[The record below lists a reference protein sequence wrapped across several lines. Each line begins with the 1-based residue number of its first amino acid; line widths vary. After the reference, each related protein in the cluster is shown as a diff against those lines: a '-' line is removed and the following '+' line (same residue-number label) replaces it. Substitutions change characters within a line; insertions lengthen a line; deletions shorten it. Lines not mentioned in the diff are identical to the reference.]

1 MRLTQ
6 AAARDLIRCLAMLL
20 SASLFVLIVMPSA
33 LAQRGVNGPATENRY
48 QQLYDRG
55 DYAGALIEAQRV
67 EAAVRAKFGTRH
79 SNYAVALIHLGVV
92 YKQQGK
98 YAEAEGLF
106 RRALTITEAALGR
119 NHPETAKALVHL
131 ALVLDYEGRYAEAL
145 ELLKRASSIQERV
158 LGPDHPDLSYSISNL
173 GIEYWRMGRYAEAEP
188 LLKRDLAMTEKAR
201 GANSASVAHSLVNL
215 AVLYH
220 DLGRFAEAEAFFKR
234 ALAIEESA
242 GGPDHPAVL
251 RILHN
256 LASLYRTLGRY
267 SDAKMLLQRALSAR
281 EKKLGANHPDVA
293 RTLYNLASISYLE
306 HHYSEA
312 ETLYKRALLIDEK
325 ALGSNHR
332 DVADVMEGL
341 ALVHTNQGHYREAE
355 EIYQRVLT
363 IREEAIGEDCPQVV
377 STLNNLALVYAREDK
392 YGQARSLEERALV
405 IAEKT
410 LGASN
415 PEVAWTLN
423 NLAIAYAGTG
433 DTEKALAYSRRAT
446 AAVIAHAATES
457 RDFAQNEKS
466 GGLIGQRAEY
476 FQRHVANLAIAAQ
489 TSLEPSPR
497 LGLEAFTIFQWANQ
511 SQTAAA
517 VQQMGLRFAAGT
529 DALAGLV
536 RANQD
541 LAAQRRDRDKRLL
554 DALSK
559 PAEEQDRARIEALR
573 KEIVDIERQ
582 LVAAAAHIE
591 KKFPEYA
598 ALTNPKPLKAEEV
611 QQLLGVDEALLFWLV
626 GEKESYVFALTR
638 DGFDWRTIEI
648 GAEGLS
654 EKVTALRST
663 LDLGKL
669 QRSAGKPELF
679 DLALAHELY
688 LALLGPVEGLVRDK
702 RHLLVV
708 PSGALGSLPFH
719 LLLTEKPAQSV
730 GGLKDMAL
738 YRNAAWLIRRHAV
751 SVLPS
756 VASLKALR
764 TFARRTES
772 PKPMIGFGD
781 PIFDPAERAMALAE
795 RSATKRPA
803 TAVSRA
809 YSEFWQGSSIDRIK
823 LAQALPSLPETAGE
837 LLVVAAKLGASR
849 SDIHLQKDASETTL
863 KHAALADYRV
873 VYFATHGL
881 VAGDVKGLGEPA
893 LALTIPKEPSELDD
907 GLLTASEV
915 AQLKLE
921 ADWVVL
927 SACNTAAGD
936 RPGAEALSGLA
947 RAFFY
952 AGAHALLVSHWA
964 VDSDAAAALTTRTF
978 DMLQSDPKLG
988 RAEALRRAMLAYMND
1003 STDPLS
1009 AYPALWAPFV
1019 VVGEGAAR

>member
-6 AAARDLIRCLAMLL
+6 AAAGDLIRCLAMLL

-67 EAAVRAKFGTRH
+67 EAAVRAKFGIRH

-92 YKQQGK
+92 HKQQGK

-131 ALVLDYEGRYAEAL
+131 ALVLDREGRYAEAL

-201 GANSASVAHSLVNL
+201 GANSATVAHSLVNL
-215 AVLYH
+215 AVLYV
-220 DLGRFAEAEAFFKR
+220 DLGRFAEAEVFFKR
-234 ALAIEESA
+234 ALAIKESA
-242 GGPDHPAVL
+242 GGPDHPDVL

-293 RTLYNLASISYLE
+293 RTLYNLASISDLE

-312 ETLYKRALLIDEK
+312 ETLYKRALLIDQK

-341 ALVHTNQGHYREAE
+341 AIVQTNQGRYREAE

-363 IREEAIGEDCPQVV
+363 IREEALGEDCPQVV

-392 YGQARSLEERALV
+392 YGQARNLEERALA

-415 PEVAWTLN
+415 PQVALTLN

-446 AAVIAHAATES
+446 ASVIAHAATES
-457 RDFAQNEKS
+457 RDFAQIEKS
-466 GGLIGQRAEY
+466 GGLIAQRAEY
-476 FQRHVANLAIAAQ
+476 FRHHVATLAIAAQ
-489 TSLEPSPR
+489 TSLEPALR
-497 LGLEAFTIFQWANQ
+497 LGLEAFTISQWANQ

-517 VQQMGLRFAAGT
+517 LQQMGLRFAAGT

-559 PAEEQDRARIEALR
+559 PAEGQDRARIEALR

-591 KKFPEYA
+591 KEFPEYA

-626 GEKESYVFALTR
+626 GEESYVFAVTR
-638 DGFDWRTIEI
+638 DGFDWRRIEI
-648 GAEGLS
+648 GAESLS

-719 LLLTEKPAQSV
+719 LLLTEKPAQLV
-730 GGLKDMAL
+730 RGLKDMGL

-795 RSATKRPA
+795 RSAMKRPA

-863 KHAALADYRV
+863 KHAALTDYRV

-893 LALTIPKEPSELDD
+893 LALTIPNEPSELDD

-952 AGAHALLVSHWA
+952 AGARALLVSHWA

-978 DMLQSDPKLG
+978 DMLQSDPKLA

-1003 STDPLS
+1003 STDSLS